1 MTRLLVHVG
10 PTLPAAEILRM
21 APSAE
26 IQPPVEG
33 WMVGRTRPRAGDVV
47 VLIDGYYRDRPAV
60 RHKEIMYLIEAGV
73 TVIGAASMGALRAAE
88 LDGQGMLG
96 VGRIYQMYKSGEIC
110 GDDEVAITHRT
121 AEEGYLA
128 QSVALV
134 NLRFGAARAV
144 AEGVVSR
151 EAAAA
156 VIAAAKELPF
166 DERTWPQLESSAGD
180 CFSAEVRALARICAT
195 RSCDLKALDALAAID
210 YAQRLLDGAVSP
222 PGAPPPGGA
231 QPPAWRTAY
240 LRDWVGYWD
249 SAEPTEAG
257 EWLSDSD
264 VLNAAR
270 LFWPGYPDFHQQVM
284 RDLLAELA
292 GPATVAEHA
301 TALLG
306 LDPGDSLP
314 APAEKLLSAAERE
327 LPYGERAVLVVCR
340 SWPTATCR
348 DWHPRAIE
356 RLKRQPSWGEWR
368 DLVLAADSTRD
379 HRSERLPEYVPG
391 LLFLRRWDASGPVAP
406 RELARRG
413 FQTLTNLDA
422 VARRFASLELGP
434 SSDHLPGER
443 GLDERGV
450 A

>member
-10 PTLPAAEILRM
+10 PTLPAGEILRM
-21 APSAE
+21 APAAE

-33 WMVGRTRPRAGDVV
+33 WMVGRTKPRAGDVA

-60 RHKEIMYLIEAGV
+60 RHKEIMHLIEAGV

-88 LDGQGMLG
+88 LDRHGMLG
-96 VGRIYQMYKSGEIC
+96 VGRIYQMYKSGEIY

-121 AEEGYLA
+121 AEEGYRA

-156 VIAAAKELPF
+156 VVAAAKELPF
-166 DERTWPQLESSAGD
+166 DERVWPQLEVSVPAR
-180 CFSAEVRALARICAT
+180 FSAEIPALARFCAG

-210 YAQRLLDGAVSP
+210 YAQRLADGAVLP
-222 PGAPPPGGA
+222 PGPPGPGTA
-231 QPPAWRTAY
+231 GPGGGEPARWRTAY
-240 LRDWVGYWD
+240 LRNWVGYWD
-249 SAEPTEAG
+249 SAESTEAG
-257 EWLSDSD
+257 EWLSDGD
-264 VLNAAR
+264 VLDAAR

-292 GPATVAEHA
+292 GPASLAEHA

-306 LDPGDSLP
+306 LGPGASLP
-314 APAEKLLSAAERE
+314 PYAAQLLSAAERG
-327 LPYGERAVLVVCR
+327 LTSGEQAVLVVCR
-340 SWPTATCR
+340 CWSTATCR
-348 DWHPRAIE
+348 DWSPLAIE
-356 RLKRQPSWGEWR
+356 RLKRQPAWSEWR
-368 DLVLAADSTRD
+368 DLVLAADAARD
-379 HRSERLPEYVPG
+379 HRSEQLQEYVPG
-391 LLFLRRWDASGPVAP
+391 LLFLRRWQASGPAAP

-413 FQTLTNLDA
+413 FPTLANLDA
-422 VARRFASLELGP
+422 AARRFASLELK
-434 SSDHLPGER
+434 R
-443 GLDERGV
+443 
-450 A
+450 